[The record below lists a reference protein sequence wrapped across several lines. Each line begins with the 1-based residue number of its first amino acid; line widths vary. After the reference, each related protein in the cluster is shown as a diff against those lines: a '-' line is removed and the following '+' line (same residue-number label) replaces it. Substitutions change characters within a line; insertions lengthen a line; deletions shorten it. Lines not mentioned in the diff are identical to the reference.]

1 MKTDDSA
8 GMHPL
13 HDDPGRF
20 DTLGMFRLIA
30 DKIERDPALLQIG
43 LDNIARWIANGA
55 NQQHRLRQWENII
68 HAAQDSAKGIA
79 AFLAE
84 AIGRESL
91 FHSEKGYHVD
101 ILHPTIV
108 ESLPPGWEG
117 RLVPMAGFT
126 NVFALDPYDLA
137 ATKLVIGRE
146 KDIAL
151 VRGLLTLGKISLD
164 LLRARLNT
172 MPLGEKE
179 MFRAGRNLGIVAKG

>member
-68 HAAQDSAKGIA
+68 HAAQDSAKGMQV
-79 AFLAE
+79 L
-84 AIGRESL
+84 
-91 FHSEKGYHVD
+91 
-101 ILHPTIV
+101 
-108 ESLPPGWEG
+108 
-117 RLVPMAGFT
+117 
-126 NVFALDPYDLA
+126 LA
-137 ATKLVIGRE
+137 ALRE
-146 KDIAL
+146 DSEQAEHL
-151 VRGLLTLGKISLD
+151 RDFSPFAGMLT
-164 LLRARLNT
+164 ARERRPFILQCA
-172 MPLGEKE
+172 
-179 MFRAGRNLGIVAKG
+179 FSH

>member
-1 MKTDDSA
+1 LGRAA
-8 GMHPL
+8 G
-13 HDDPGRF
+13 
-20 DTLGMFRLIA
+20 
-30 DKIERDPALLQIG
+30 
-43 LDNIARWIANGA
+43 
-55 NQQHRLRQWENII
+55 
-68 HAAQDSAKGIA
+68 
-79 AFLAE
+79 
-84 AIGRESL
+84 
-91 FHSEKGYHVD
+91 SE
-101 ILHPTIV
+101 
-108 ESLPPGWEG
+108 
-117 RLVPMAGFT
+117 GFT